1 MFSGCIIF
9 RHNTGGNHQAVRWAT
24 FGPLLDHRETSAIA
38 ESWSSWLFGPERIY
52 IYNNNNSNNN
62 NNDNSNII
70 YTSWNWSCV
79 FISAERPT
87 HQVVPSVMHTLVD
100 SITAIQQSQ
109 FEKVSLIGSLPILQC
124 PSTLAGFTGKPMVS
138 GGAFP
143 ARSSSAAVEEGFA
156 PEISSRWAWQGS
168 SGTCFAVP
176 ARK

>member
-1 MFSGCIIF
+1 MGHF
-9 RHNTGGNHQAVRWAT
+9 WAT
-24 FGPLLDHRETSAIA
+24 FGPQGNFCN
-38 ESWSSWLFGPERIY
+38 SWIMIIMVVWSRTNIY
-52 IYNNNNSNNN
+52 IYNNNN

-109 FEKVSLIGSLPILQC
+109 FEKVSLIVSLPILQC